1 MKMLEAIPALPV
13 TDIESSIAFYRDS
26 LGFSVEYEEDG
37 FAVLSWDEVQIHLWL
52 ANDERWRRV
61 DRSAPVITGTESFI
75 AGTASCHIG
84 MDGVDEL
91 HGRLEELG
99 ILHPNAPLGDRPWG
113 VREFAVIDPD
123 NNLITFY
130 ERQES

>member
-13 TDIESSIAFYRDS
+13 KDLKSSITFYRDT
-26 LGFSVEYEEDG
+26 LGFALVHEEDG
-37 FAVLSWDEVQIHLWL
+37 FAVLTWDEVEVHLWL
-52 ANDERWRRV
+52 ADDERWRMV
-61 DRSAPVITGTESFI
+61 DRPAPVISGAESFI
-75 AGTASCHIG
+75 AGTASCRIG

-91 HGRLEELG
+91 HGRLAEHE

-113 VREFAVIDPD
+113 VREFAVVDPD

-130 ERQES
+130 ERLVR